1 MHASKI
7 SGRHLVLTVRR
18 RRFVVGLEKIRCRF
32 PLPPPPQLHTGRG
45 PDEVDCA
52 LPLWGIHHGR
62 RMCPTFNFCI
72 GLLSS
77 TMTPGEAHVAIA
89 TAYHGYSSSAGF
101 STRQNMALA
110 FSCWTCTW
118 TGRQVHFPLSFSRQY
133 NFISIPLFSLF
144 QDSGLAF
151 ETQVEIR
158 HMSAFAD
165 RTLPPD
171 IRVTTHS
178 ESSSS

>member
-7 SGRHLVLTVRR
+7 SVQHLVLTFRR
-18 RRFVVGLEKIRCRF
+18 RRFLVGLEKIRCRF
-32 PLPPPPQLHTGRG
+32 PLPPPTQLHFRRG
-45 PDEVDCA
+45 PDQVNRRLSLWRVDDSWFC
-52 LPLWGIHHGR
+52 G
-62 RMCPTFNFCI
+62 PTFFLCF
-72 GLLSS
+72 GLFL
-77 TMTPGEAHVAIA
+77 TLTPGEAHVAIA

-118 TGRQVHFPLSFSRQY
+118 AGRQVHFPFFFSRQY